1 MNLERERAAP
11 PVRQCCVRLPPPMS
25 HLETVR
31 CPFALYTF
39 IVMHFS
45 HAESSLVMSE
55 ER

>member
-1 MNLERERAAP
+1 MLCEIT
-11 PVRQCCVRLPPPMS
+11 PPP

-45 HAESSLVMSE
+45 HAESSLVMSDE
-55 ER
+55 GKYCYCQKYKYYE